1 MLDIKITGRN
11 LDLDRNIKSYLNK
24 KLGKLEKVY
33 RRIYK
38 CEVVLDEEKVRK
50 NVEIILYLKRN
61 RIVAKE
67 SSPDMY
73 ASIDNAYDNVKKQL
87 RRLSDRVSSHRR
99 KAMFGR
105 FLNPAEYFAVPEDT
119 ILEEPRGF
127 IVKTDF
133 FASKPMLPEEAR
145 LELDMAEKVF
155 ITFKNADT
163 GEVNVL
169 YKRVDGDYGLIEPK
183 F

>member
-1 MLDIKITGRN
+1 MLDINITGRN
-11 LDLDRNIKSYLNK
+11 LDLDKSIKAYLNK

-33 RRIYK
+33 KRIYK

-50 NVEIILYLKRN
+50 NAEIILYLKRN

-73 ASIDNAYDNVKKQL
+73 ASIDNACDNVKKQL
-87 RRLSDRVSSHRR
+87 RRLSGRVSSRRR

-105 FLNPAEYFAVPEDT
+105 FMKPAEYFGISEDT
-119 ILEEPRGF
+119 VVAEPRGF
-127 IVKTDF
+127 IVKADF

-145 LELDMAEKVF
+145 LELDMMEKVF

-169 YKRVDGDYGLIEPK
+169 YKRADGDYGLIEPK